1 MMERD
6 YRREMDQVTLSPQQ
20 KERIIQAMGREQT
33 RRRAVTLRLLLA
45 AALLCAALTTSAL
58 ALSPTLR
65 DHLAQLL
72 GSFAPYSQRVEEAAA
87 VCQEV
92 EVRVVSAVTDQYR
105 MKIYVEVTDRT
116 GERFTDDSIRLSWD
130 IPQVWDGLGIFSLI
144 LVLPAAARHVR
155 DVKFKWSPL
164 FCLPIGYISL
174 ILLYIFIFRPLA
186 WRADYYPNRMASQIL
201 TCWWGWLP

>member
-1 MMERD
+1 MIGISERGK
-6 YRREMDQVTLSPQQ
+6 L
-20 KERIIQAMGREQT
+20 GT
-33 RRRAVTLRLLLA
+33 RRRLQANDVVDGNTFWFLV
-45 AALLCAALTTSAL
+45 LTIIGPVPLIRGVNSGLT
-58 ALSPTLR
+58 
-65 DHLAQLL
+65 
-72 GSFAPYSQRVEEAAA
+72 
-87 VCQEV
+87 
-92 EVRVVSAVTDQYR
+92 
-105 MKIYVEVTDRT
+105 YVLNLHRENSL
-116 GERFTDDSIRLSWD
+116 FTYNY
-130 IPQVWDGLGIFSLI
+130 GLGIFSLI